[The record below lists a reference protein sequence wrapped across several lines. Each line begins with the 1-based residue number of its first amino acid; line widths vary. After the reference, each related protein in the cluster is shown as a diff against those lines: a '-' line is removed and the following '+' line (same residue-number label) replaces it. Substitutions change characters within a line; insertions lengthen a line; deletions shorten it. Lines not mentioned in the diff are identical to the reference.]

1 MKLYVGLLAGLS
13 LVTASFANANAAR
26 SANVERASYHKSIKA
41 ASSAVVSLYASKN
54 VATLQD
60 NVDAAMYGNVMA
72 DDFNRN
78 TASAVKLKEERSLG
92 SGVIVDSKGLIVTNS
107 HIVSQAQDIK
117 VVTSN
122 NNTYS
127 AYVVGV
133 DDLLDLAVLRLENP
147 NQDRFDVITFA
158 DSDDVYVGDVV
169 FALGNPF
176 GIGQSASMGIVS
188 AIGRSTFDM
197 ESAQYLIQT
206 DAAINPGNSGGA
218 LINVD
223 GKLVGINSAIFSKT
237 EAFSGVGFS
246 VPSNAVKFVVDT
258 LQMNGSIQRAWL
270 GARGEDVSV
279 TLKNRLKLNSTKG
292 VYVTNVTS
300 GSPAALAGIQAG
312 DVLIKLHNANIDN
325 NNSYKA
331 MVTTLP
337 VDKKIRAKVIRNGRV
352 MDLEVVLK
360 AIEKRADN
368 GKFMIRGNNRLSG
381 IVVEQLSAEL
391 NHMLGLS
398 LDSKG
403 LAIIERPQA
412 VAMHNIQVGDVILQV
427 NKTTITDVTSLQT
440 VLSSPAPFGLKL
452 KILRAG
458 RQLTI
463 FIK

>member
-1 MKLYVGLLAGLS
+1 
-13 LVTASFANANAAR
+13 
-26 SANVERASYHKSIKA
+26 
-41 ASSAVVSLYASKN
+41 
-54 VATLQD
+54 
-60 NVDAAMYGNVMA
+60 
-72 DDFNRN
+72 
-78 TASAVKLKEERSLG
+78 
-92 SGVIVDSKGLIVTNS
+92 
-107 HIVSQAQDIK
+107 
-117 VVTSN
+117 
-122 NNTYS
+122 
-127 AYVVGV
+127 
-133 DDLLDLAVLRLENP
+133 
-147 NQDRFDVITFA
+147 
-158 DSDDVYVGDVV
+158 
-169 FALGNPF
+169 
-176 GIGQSASMGIVS
+176 
-188 AIGRSTFDM
+188 
-197 ESAQYLIQT
+197 
-206 DAAINPGNSGGA
+206 
-218 LINVD
+218 
-223 GKLVGINSAIFSKT
+223 
-237 EAFSGVGFS
+237 
-246 VPSNAVKFVVDT
+246 
-258 LQMNGSIQRAWL
+258 
-270 GARGEDVSV
+270 
-279 TLKNRLKLNSTKG
+279 
-292 VYVTNVTS
+292 
-300 GSPAALAGIQAG
+300 
-312 DVLIKLHNANIDN
+312 
-325 NNSYKA
+325 